1 MLNLLASPDPRS
13 VWREARSS
21 YLRVG
26 LGLFVFSLLPTAL
39 ALLLSFI
46 LRQFAPDVLRFPYIS
61 WITQV
66 VLMYGIA
73 FPLAYLIIGRSPL
86 AKSEPKTGGKF
97 PFLLFF
103 TVFCLLSGISRI
115 GALISE
121 LMMMITE
128 RLTGIEQSN
137 PVTEMLADTP
147 LWIVFLVVVV
157 LGPIVEELLFRRA
170 VMERLLPFGEK
181 SAILFSAVAFGVM
194 HGNFYQLF
202 YTIGMGLLIAYL
214 YARTRDVRLPILLHM
229 IYNFMGSIIPLSFMP
244 LLEELTAGEPSP
256 TWLLENLLP
265 LFAMLAYSLLQLAL
279 PIVGIVLLCVFYRR
293 IHFDPCPYP
302 LRASEHARA
311 CFANAGTVLF
321 TVFASF
327 ELVFSLFF

>member
-1 MLNLLASPDPRS
+1 MQEPILSPDACAVR
-13 VWREARSS
+13 REARAS

-26 LGLFVFSLLPTAL
+26 LGLFLFSLLPTAL

-46 LRQFAPDVLRFPYIS
+46 FHRFAPQVLNVPYFS
-61 WITQV
+61 WIMQV
-66 VLMYGIA
+66 LLMYGIA
-73 FPLAYLIIGRSPL
+73 FPLAYLVIGRSPL

-103 TVFCLLSGISRI
+103 TVFWLLSGVARI

-121 LMMMITE
+121 LMMLVVE
-128 RLTGIEQSN
+128 HLTGMDQSN
-137 PVTEMLADTP
+137 PVTDMLSDTP
-147 LWIVFLVVVV
+147 LWIVFVVVVV

-181 SAILFSAVAFGVM
+181 SAILFSAVAFGIM

-202 YTIGMGLLIAYL
+202 YTVGMGLLIAYL

-244 LLEELTAGEPSP
+244 LLEELTAGEPAP
-256 TWLLENLLP
+256 AWLLQNLLP
-265 LFAMLAYSLLQLAL
+265 IFGMLAYTLLQLAL
-279 PIVGIVLLCVFYRR
+279 PVVGIVLLAVFCKR
-293 IHFDPCPYP
+293 IHFDPCSHP

-311 CFANAGTVLF
+311 CFLNAGTILF
-321 TVFASF
+321 VIFTCF